1 MGQNSFIPWIVN
13 WNDINSLAFDMS
25 HAHIL
30 THKRAF
36 SCVLSSHFFYVHS
49 YVFCRFDRAQQR
61 SHLTPT
67 HRRTHSTLRHIFYI
81 IYKYSKHDLWLD
93 VCECVR
99 YFMAL
104 RTSSDTSVSLFF
116 VRRRFE
122 CAKISARFQLQPPCF
137 SLFRSSVVVIIFCL
151 LASCVCANC
160 RRLCRNDIIWHF
172 RLSRSLWRRSTR
184 SSKDERTCHSDD
196 DNDHIKMYTTRKCI
210 FMWKL
215 DLMRDAP

>member
-1 MGQNSFIPWIVN
+1 MSSFWHFPRAHFESVN
-13 WNDINSLAFDMS
+13 AQTRARVCSLAF
-25 HAHIL
+25 
-30 THKRAF
+30 T
-36 SCVLSSHFFYVHS
+36 SHFFYVHL
-49 YVFCRFDRAQQR
+49 YVFLYFRTRQR

-67 HRRTHSTLRHIFYI
+67 HRRAHSTLRNILYI
-81 IYKYSKHDLWLD
+81 IYKYSKHDLWRN

-104 RTSSDTSVSLFF
+104 RTSSDTSVSHFF

-122 CAKISARFQLQPPCF
+122 CAKISARFQLQQCF
-137 SLFRSSVVVIIFCL
+137 SFLVVSCYYYFFCL
-151 LASCVCANC
+151 LASCVCADC

-172 RLSRSLWRRSTR
+172 RLSHSLWRRSTR